1 MNKIQQG
8 TNHAYRYPL
17 NPACYLRDH
26 AVMYPKK
33 HALTYPD
40 KEHQGEI
47 SYGAMTFQDLDQRSD
62 LEAYALYNQGFR
74 RGDTV
79 VFMVKPGPELF
90 TMLFAMFKIGAVP
103 VVVDPGMGLKRM
115 LHCYSR
121 VRAQR
126 FLGVL
131 PATVLRVMA
140 FPLFSTIRSTVT
152 VLGGSIVG
160 QSKLLETVDHE
171 QPFPLAEPNPDE
183 TALICFTTGSTGPAK
198 AVEINYQMVQSM
210 FVSIV
215 EHSQIETDDI
225 QLLTLPLFGFFGL
238 MQGNRCVLPKM
249 DPAMPA
255 KANPKTIIQAIH
267 QFKVTSLFASPALLN
282 RLGAYGDYLKTRN
295 KEKSNE
301 KNGAV
306 TPIGNPVSG
315 QLASLRLVSC
325 GGAPITLATMQS
337 VTALLPEHAVFETTW
352 GATEGLPITSM
363 PIDGLLDETYDGL
376 IRGEGLC
383 LGRPV
388 GKMRVKAITIT
399 DAAISHWT
407 PNLVKPEKCVGELI
421 IQGENVSD
429 RYYQDEPSNRQ
440 NKIRMGDKI
449 WHRTGD
455 LGRIDAQ
462 GRIWFYGRKSQRVV
476 LDKPDQ
482 TLYTVSIEGIINAH
496 TEVYRSALV
505 SVTDR
510 DGGVSAVIVVELKQ
524 SGFNP
529 VSNHRHQVRIRQE
542 LFALMMQHDVSKPVQ
557 QVLFHRSLPVD
568 IRHNAKIDRQL
579 LGRWAQRKLTARG
592 VI

>member
-1 MNKIQQG
+1 MNKLKPEASG
-8 TNHAYRYPL
+8 AHHYPL
-17 NPACYLRDH
+17 NPACYLRDNA
-26 AVMYPKK
+26 AVYAIKRALIYPERE
-33 HALTYPD
+33 YR
-40 KEHQGEI
+40 GEVV
-47 SYGAMTFQDLDQRSD
+47 YGAMTFQDLYRRSD
-62 LEAYALYNQGFR
+62 QEAYALHSLGFR

-90 TMLFAMFKIGAVP
+90 TLLFALFKIGAVP
-103 VVVDPGMGLKRM
+103 VVVDPGMGLQRM

-131 PATVLRVMA
+131 PATLLRFMA
-140 FPLFSTIRSTVT
+140 FPLFSTIRSTAT
-152 VLGGSIVG
+152 VVGGRIVG
-160 QSKLLETVDHE
+160 QTKRLETVDHD
-171 QPFPLAEPNPDE
+171 QPFPIAEPNADD

-210 FVSIV
+210 FASIV
-215 EHSQIETDDI
+215 EHSQIASHDI
-225 QLLTLPLFGFFGL
+225 QLLTLPLFGLFGL

-249 DPAMPA
+249 DPARPA
-255 KANPKTIIQAIH
+255 KVNPETIIQAIH

-282 RLGAYGDYLKTRN
+282 RLGTYGDYLKTRN
-295 KEKSNE
+295 KEKNNE

-306 TPIGNPVSG
+306 TPIDNPVTG

-363 PIDGLLDETYDGL
+363 PIDGLLHETNDGL

-388 GKMRVKAITIT
+388 GKLRVKAISIT
-399 DAAISHWT
+399 DAAISQWR
-407 PNLVKPEKCVGELI
+407 PCLLVPENCVGELI
-421 IQGENVSD
+421 IQGDNVSD
-429 RYYQDEPSNRQ
+429 RYYQDEPSNRD
-440 NKIRMGDKI
+440 NKIKAGDGV

-476 LDKPDQ
+476 LAQSDQ
-482 TLYTVSIEGIINAH
+482 TIYTVPIEGIINAH
-496 TEVYRSALV
+496 A
-505 SVTDR
+505 
-510 DGGVSAVIVVELKQ
+510 
-524 SGFNP
+524 
-529 VSNHRHQVRIRQE
+529 
-542 LFALMMQHDVSKPVQ
+542 
-557 QVLFHRSLPVD
+557 
-568 IRHNAKIDRQL
+568 
-579 LGRWAQRKLTARG
+579 
-592 VI
+592 